1 MAKLLVVDDEPNILF
16 TIKSTLE
23 SEKLEVLTAETA
35 KEGLESFRRSMP
47 DVVLLDVRLPDQ
59 SGLELFQ
66 KIHALDAKVPVIVM
80 TAFSRTDTAIE
91 AIRNGAFDYLVKP
104 VALKELRSLVNQ
116 AVEIS
121 ILSRKRIVLD
131 DLSEETEF
139 HADYIVGHSPAMQNI
154 YKAIGRL
161 ASQEVTVLIQ
171 GESGTGKELIAR
183 AIYHYSQRSQKPFL
197 AVNCAALSESLLESE
212 LFGHEKGA
220 FTGAEA
226 RRIGKFE
233 QVNGGT
239 IFLDEIGDM
248 SLATQAKSLRLLQQQ
263 QFQRVGGNETIQTDV
278 RIIAATNRDLRSMVT
293 EGTFREDLFYRL
305 SGFTIDVPPLRSR
318 TSDIQP
324 IVEYLLKV
332 FAKKHERS
340 PVRCSPEVVALLE
353 AYPWPGNVREL
364 ANAVQYALVNT
375 VGDLITVNALPSQL
389 QNPQEKS
396 PSMLPFTDLSLA
408 VQAMLDQG
416 ESDIYRQVISKVE
429 RVLIDAALEHT
440 SGNQVAA
447 AERLGISRMTL
458 RAKIKE
464 AGSANNES
472 TE

>member
-23 SEKLEVLTAETA
+23 SDSLEVLTASTGR
-35 KEGLESFRRSMP
+35 EGLESFRRYSP
-47 DVVLLDVRLPDQ
+47 EVVLLDVRLPDQ

-66 KIHALDAKVPVIVM
+66 QIHQLDPKVPVIVM

-91 AIRNGAFDYLVKP
+91 AIRNGAFEYLVKP
-104 VALKELRSLVNQ
+104 VALGELRSLVRQ
-116 AVEIS
+116 AVEVS
-121 ILSRKRIVLD
+121 VLSHKRIRL
-131 DLSEETEF
+131 EEATEEPEF
-139 HADYIVGHSPAMQNI
+139 NADYIVGHSLAMQGI
-154 YKAIGRL
+154 YKAIGRV
-161 ASQEVTVLIQ
+161 ASQDVTVLIQ

-183 AIYHYSQRSQKPFL
+183 AIYHYSRRSNMPFL

-220 FTGAEA
+220 FTGADA

-263 QFQRVGGNETIQTDV
+263 QFERVGGNATIQTDV
-278 RIIAATNRDLRSMVT
+278 RIIAATNRDLRSMVA

-305 SGFTIDVPPLRSR
+305 SGFTIEVPPLRSR
-318 TSDIQP
+318 VSDIRP
-324 IVEYLLKV
+324 IAEYLLSTLTR
-332 FAKKHERS
+332 KHDRGS
-340 PVRCSPEVVALLE
+340 VRWSSEAIVVLE
-353 AYPWPGNVREL
+353 AYSWPGNVREL

-375 VGDLITVNALPSQL
+375 VGDLITPNSLPALVQSGGALRAP
-389 QNPQEKS
+389 PGFGDFERYIH
-396 PSMLPFTDLSLA
+396 SLF
-408 VQAMLDQG
+408 QK
-416 ESDIYRQVISKVE
+416 ESNDIYRQVIGQVE
-429 RVLIDAALEHT
+429 KILIDAALQHT

-458 RAKIKE
+458 RTKLKE
-464 AGSANNES
+464 ASGTDSSPAAE
-472 TE
+472 

>member
-1 MAKLLVVDDEPNILF
+1 MSRLLVVDDEPNILF

-23 SEKLEVLTAETA
+23 SENLEVITAGTA
-35 KEGLESFRRSMP
+35 KEGLDSFRRHSP

-59 SGLELFQ
+59 SGLELFR
-66 KIHALDAKVPVIVM
+66 KIHDLDPKVPVIVM

-104 VALKELRSLVNQ
+104 VAFKELRSLIKQ
-116 AVEIS
+116 AIEIS
-121 ILSRKRIVLD
+121 LLNRKRIRLD
-131 DLSEETEF
+131 DTSEEPEF
-139 HADYIVGHSPAMQNI
+139 HADYIVGQSPEMQSI
-154 YKAIGRL
+154 YKSVGRL
-161 ASQEVTVLIQ
+161 ASQDVTVLIQ

-183 AIYHYSQRSQKPFL
+183 AIYHYSQRNQKPFL

-220 FTGAEA
+220 FTGADS

-278 RIIAATNRDLRSMVT
+278 RIIAATNRDLKSMVAA
-293 EGTFREDLFYRL
+293 GAFREDLYYRL
-305 SGFTIDVPPLRSR
+305 SGFTIDVPPLRNR
-318 TSDIQP
+318 VSDIRP

-332 FAKKHERS
+332 LAKKHDRT
-340 PVRCSPEVVALLE
+340 PVRCSPEVMVALE
-353 AYPWPGNVREL
+353 TYAWPGNVREL
-364 ANAVQYALVNT
+364 ANAMQYAMVNT
-375 VGDLITVNALPSQL
+375 VGDVITLNALPSQL
-389 QNPQEKS
+389 QS
-396 PSMLPFTDLSLA
+396 PADSSSGPLA
-408 VQAMLDQG
+408 ASELTRSIQAMLEQG
-416 ESDIYRQVISKVE
+416 ANDIYRQVIGRVE
-429 RVLIDAALEHT
+429 RILVDSALQYT
-440 SGNQVAA
+440 AGNQVAA

-458 RAKIKE
+458 RAKMKE
-464 AGSANNES
+464 SEQTGGEAD
-472 TE
+472 